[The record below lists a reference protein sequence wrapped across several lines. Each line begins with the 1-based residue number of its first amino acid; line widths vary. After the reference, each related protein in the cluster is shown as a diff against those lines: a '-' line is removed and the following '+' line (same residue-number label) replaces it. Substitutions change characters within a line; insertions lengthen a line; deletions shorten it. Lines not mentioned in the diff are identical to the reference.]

1 MRKKPDFSSFELP
14 DTQRRQG
21 SFIIRIALKE
31 VILKQ
36 HPAAMKAAGRL
47 LLVLPFVQAALLVG
61 ILDAEPWM
69 LLLSA
74 EGLLIAWLAASQLKR
89 PSPEN
94 RLIGF
99 GVGVVN
105 MGAVSAIGAFL
116 DVPIL
121 WITGLLAL
129 LPFCWLLLR
138 PTRPRTIAAS
148 WTVFAIPLLVLL
160 AFTAYARAALERSN
174 TETSPQARL
183 MQLGAAWHG
192 LLLRGGNGTE
202 RALLRLRQA
211 QAAFEAGYYDAA
223 FRYADDGVRNNR
235 GGMRGIPDSPLGELL
250 VDSLLGYKAQS
261 FYNQRWDKDG
271 PAQAPIREESLSD
284 ELLHHPSARVR
295 WGW

>member
-1 MRKKPDFSSFELP
+1 MRKKIDFSSFELP
-14 DTQRRQG
+14 DAQRRRG
-21 SFIIRIALKE
+21 SFVIRIALKE

-47 LLVLPFVQAALLVG
+47 LLVLPFVQGALLVG

-69 LLLSA
+69 LFLCA

-105 MGAVSAIGAFL
+105 VGAVSAVGAFL
-116 DVPIL
+116 GVPIL

-138 PTRPRTIAAS
+138 PTRRRTIAAS
-148 WTVFAIPLLVLL
+148 WTMFAIPLLVLL
-160 AFTAYARAALERSN
+160 VFAGYTRAALERSH
-174 TETSPQARL
+174 TETNPQARL

-192 LLLRGGNGTE
+192 LRLRGGNGTE

-211 QAAFEAGYYDAA
+211 QSAFEAGYYDAA
-223 FRYADDGVRNNR
+223 FHYADDGVRNDH
-235 GGMRGIPDSPLGELL
+235 GGMRGIPDSPLGGLL
-250 VDSLLGYKAQS
+250 VDSLLGYKAQA
-261 FYNQRWDKDG
+261 FYNQRWEKEG
-271 PAQAPIREESLSD
+271 PVQAPIRDESISD
-284 ELLHHPSARVR
+284 ELLLHPSARVR

>member
-1 MRKKPDFSSFELP
+1 MRKKPDLSSFELP
-14 DTQRRQG
+14 DAQRRRG

-31 VILKQ
+31 VILRQ

-105 MGAVSAIGAFL
+105 VGAVSAVGAFL
-116 DVPIL
+116 SVPVL

-129 LPFCWLLLR
+129 APFCWLLLR
-138 PTRPRTIAAS
+138 PTRQRTVAISWAAF
-148 WTVFAIPLLVLL
+148 VIPLLVLL
-160 AFTAYARAALERSN
+160 VFAGYTRAALERSHS
-174 TETSPQARL
+174 ETNPQARL
-183 MQLGAAWHG
+183 MQLSAAWHG

-211 QAAFEAGYYDAA
+211 QAAFEAGYYEAA
-223 FRYADDGVRNNR
+223 FHFADDGLRYDH
-235 GGMRGIPDSPLGELL
+235 GGMRGIPDSPLGGLL
-250 VDSLLGYKAQS
+250 VDSLLGYKAQA
-261 FYNQRWDKDG
+261 FYNQRWEKEA
-271 PAQAPIREESLSD
+271 PAQAPIQQEAISA
-284 ELLHHPSARVR
+284 ELLHHPAASVR